1 MQNQEA
7 FMRKRFAV
15 EEKTHPGQA
24 RASARK
30 KAHKEAHAKELEAEA
45 AEAGVSVTKIIQ
57 ARQQEV
63 NEEIRRQERRH
74 TAAMRAYTPPPRPTY
89 TNWW

>member
-1 MQNQEA
+1 MQNQEVL
-7 FMRKRFAV
+7 MRKRFAV
-15 EEKTHPGQA
+15 EEKTHSGQA

-30 KAHKEAHAKELEAEA
+30 KAAKEAHAKALAEEA
-45 AEAGVSVTKIIQ
+45 AKAGVSVTRIIQ

-63 NEEIRRQERRH
+63 NEEIRRQEKRH
-74 TAAMRAYTPPPRPTY
+74 AAAMRAYTPPPRPAY